1 MKKETRLLLFT
12 IIIAIVSIAAIIFRY
27 EKLLRSKTET
37 LSLSPVKGGTPV
49 KEYTADEIIQL
60 IKSSK
65 EYIGD
70 SVTIYENGKIQS
82 SNDKFFGTI
91 NAVLES
97 EANMALVKSNCNANN
112 LPLQYNIYILA
123 ATFYRQ
129 QYPEEFKK

>member
-1 MKKETRLLLFT
+1 M
-12 IIIAIVSIAAIIFRY
+12 
-27 EKLLRSKTET
+27 
-37 LSLSPVKGGTPV
+37 
-49 KEYTADEIIQL
+49 

-65 EYIGD
+65 EYLGD
-70 SVTIYENGKIQS
+70 SITIYENGKIQS
-82 SNDKFFGTI
+82 SNEKFFGTI

-112 LPLQYNIYILA
+112 LPLQYNIYVLA